1 MSQPAK
7 MEETVAQE
15 IQRLK
20 EELDRKRREI
30 EDIKELANKEID
42 RSFPAH
48 LEEFSERELE
58 TYIAESIASIKRKI
72 DSRPAQEPITS
83 HRKVIG
89 RPIVTLKR
97 FLLQSLADYND
108 LFLDKQI
115 RFNRQ
120 SVDLYQALLLRTR
133 HNKERMKQIQEQIS
147 ACEESLVVLKAKLE
161 DLRANLE
168 RLENTAE
175 GRKLPVQD

>member
-1 MSQPAK
+1 
-7 MEETVAQE
+7 MEKTMAQE

-20 EELDRKRREI
+20 EELDRKRKEI
-30 EDIKELANKEID
+30 EDIKELANTEID
-42 RSFPAH
+42 RSFPLD

-58 TYIAESIASIKRKI
+58 TYIAESIASIKEEI
-72 DSRPAQEPITS
+72 DTRPAKKPITS

-89 RPIVTLKR
+89 RPIVSLKR

-108 LFLDKQI
+108 LFLDQQI
-115 RFNRQ
+115 RFNRH
-120 SVDLYQALLLRTR
+120 SIDLYQAVLLRTK

-161 DLRANLE
+161 DLRASLE
-168 RLENTAE
+168 QGENPDK
-175 GRKLPVQD
+175 GPKLPVKD

>member
-1 MSQPAK
+1 
-7 MEETVAQE
+7 MEKTMAQE

-20 EELDRKRREI
+20 EELDRKRKEI
-30 EDIKELANKEID
+30 EDIKKLANKEID
-42 RSFPAH
+42 RSFPPN

-58 TYIAESIASIKRKI
+58 SYIAESIASIKTEI
-72 DSRPAQEPITS
+72 DTRPAKEPITS
-83 HRKVIG
+83 HRKFIG

-120 SVDLYQALLLRTR
+120 SVDLYQALLLRTK
-133 HNKERMKQIQEQIS
+133 HNKERMEQIQEQIS

-161 DLRANLE
+161 DLRTNLE
-168 RLENTAE
+168 QGKNPDE
-175 GRKLPVQD
+175 GPKLPVKD

>member
-1 MSQPAK
+1 
-7 MEETVAQE
+7 MEKTLAQE

-20 EELDRKRREI
+20 EELDRKRKEI
-30 EDIKELANKEID
+30 EDIKELAGKEID
-42 RSFPAH
+42 GSFPIN

-58 TYIAESIASIKRKI
+58 SYIAESIASIKEEI
-72 DSRPAQEPITS
+72 NSRPAKEPITS
-83 HRKVIG
+83 HRKLIG
-89 RPIVTLKR
+89 RPIVALKK

-115 RFNRQ
+115 QFNRR
-120 SVDLYQALLLRTR
+120 SVDLYQALLLRTK

-168 RLENTAE
+168 QQKNPDK
-175 GRKLPVQD
+175 GPKLAVQD